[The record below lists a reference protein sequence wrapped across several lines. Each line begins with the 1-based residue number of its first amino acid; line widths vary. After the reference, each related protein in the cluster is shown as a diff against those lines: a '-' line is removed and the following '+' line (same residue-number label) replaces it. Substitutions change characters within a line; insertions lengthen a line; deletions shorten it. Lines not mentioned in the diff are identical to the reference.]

1 MTIQEVALYCNVQ
14 VRTVREWL
22 RLGKIHGIKSESG
35 YKWIIPQ
42 EEADKMLERR
52 YANKN

>member
-1 MTIQEVALYCNVQ
+1 MTLSEVAMYCGVR

-22 RLGKIHGIKSESG
+22 RLGKIHGVKSESG

-42 EEADKMLERR
+42 EEADKMLEKR
-52 YANKN
+52 YADKD